1 MKKVLFLLMAMF
13 AFGFQSVNA
22 QDNPMSVSTGNP
34 DVKVKVLRCV
44 ASGDN
49 VYIDM
54 TITNMTGEDFEVYA
68 VAKGN
73 GCNTI
78 IYDDEGNEY
87 DSERVKIRFGTDEY
101 ETGHSY
107 KNIIADV
114 PMKFTIMVSKVPQKT
129 QYFSVVRP
137 FMECGKVPFKIQIK
151 NLPIT
156 RD

>member
-101 ETGHSY
+101 ETGHLY

-114 PMKFTIMVSKVPQKT
+114 PMKFQKT

>member
-1 MKKVLFLLMAMF
+1 MKKVLFLLMAIF
-13 AFGFQSVNA
+13 AIGFQSVKA
-22 QDNPMSVSTGNP
+22 QDEPMSVSTGNP
-34 DVKVKVLRCV
+34 DIKVKVLRCE

-54 TITNMTGEDFEVYA
+54 TITNKTGEDFEVFT

-78 IYDDEGNEY
+78 VYDDNGNEF
-87 DSERVKIRFGTDEY
+87 DSEKIRIRYGKDNFED
-101 ETGHSY
+101 GHIY
-107 KNIIADV
+107 KNLIADV
-114 PMKFTIMVSKVPQKT
+114 PIKFSILVTKVPQST
-129 QYFSVVRP
+129 EYFSVVKP
-137 FMECGKVPFKIQIK
+137 FMENRDVPFKIVIK

>member
-1 MKKVLFLLMAMF
+1 MKKVLFLLMAMI
-13 AFGFQSVNA
+13 ALGFQSVNA
-22 QDNPMSVSTGNP
+22 QDAPMSVSTGNP
-34 DVKVKVLRCV
+34 DVKVKVKRCV
-44 ASGDN
+44 ASGEN
-49 VYIDM
+49 VYIDL

-68 VAKGN
+68 VARGN
-73 GCNTI
+73 GCNTV

-87 DSERVKIRFGTDEY
+87 DSERVRIRFGTDEY
-101 ETGHSY
+101 TTGHLY

-114 PMKFTIMVSKVPQKT
+114 PMKFTIMVSNVPQKT

-137 FMECGKVPFKIQIK
+137 FMECAKVPFKIQIK